1 MADNTEEIL
10 KYIERKYIDPVRDP
24 VNWLWASNLI
34 REEAYRDIVREQVKL
49 EVEILERR
57 LEIATRVRKELMK

>member
-1 MADNTEEIL
+1 MADETEEIL

-34 REEAYRDIVREQVKL
+34 KEEAYRKIVREQVEL
-49 EVEILERR
+49 EVEILQRR
-57 LEIATRVRKELMK
+57 LEIATRVREELMR